1 MNKQEILEKLA
12 PIFSE
17 TFEEEI
23 ELTPELSAEDVEN
36 WDSLGNIRL
45 FVAIEENFSIQFTTS
60 EISNLKNVGELVD
73 AILSRY

>member
-17 TFEEEI
+17 TFEEDI
-23 ELTPELSAEDVEN
+23 ELTPNLSAADVEN

-45 FVAIEENFSIQFTTS
+45 FVAIEQKFSIQFTTG
-60 EISNLKNVGELVD
+60 EIANLKNVGELVD
-73 AILSRY
+73 AILSKY

>member
-17 TFEEEI
+17 TFEEDI
-23 ELTPELSAEDVEN
+23 ELTPNLSAADVEN

-45 FVAIEENFSIQFTTS
+45 FVAIEQKFSIQFSTG
-60 EISNLKNVGELVD
+60 EIANLKNVGELVD
-73 AILSRY
+73 AILSKY

>member
-17 TFEEEI
+17 TFEEDI
-23 ELTPELSAEDVEN
+23 ELTPNLSASDVEN

-45 FVAIEENFSIQFTTS
+45 FVAIEQKFSIQFSTG
-60 EISNLKNVGELVD
+60 EIANLKNVGELVD
-73 AILSRY
+73 AILSKY

>member
-23 ELTPELSAEDVEN
+23 ELKPELSAEDVEN

>member
-17 TFEEEI
+17 TFEEDI
-23 ELTPELSAEDVEN
+23 ELTPNLSAADVEN

-45 FVAIEENFSIQFTTS
+45 FVAIEQKFSIQFSTGKLL
-60 EISNLKNVGELVD
+60 IWKMLAN
-73 AILSRY
+73 